1 MAKKQK
7 KLKFPTLKVILSSAV
22 TLALAVAAPLLSSI
36 RAQDATSREL
46 ARLTQQGS
54 IVMNEAARRAWD
66 LASAGALIGAIVMAC
81 VTGSIVS
88 HYLWQKYNKEK

>member
-7 KLKFPTLKVILSSAV
+7 KLKFPTLKVILSSIV
-22 TLALAVAAPLLSSI
+22 TLILAVAAPLLSSI
-36 RAQDATSREL
+36 GAQDATSREL

-66 LASAGALIGAIVMAC
+66 LASVGALVGAIVMAC

-88 HYLWQKYNKEK
+88 HYFWQKYNKEK